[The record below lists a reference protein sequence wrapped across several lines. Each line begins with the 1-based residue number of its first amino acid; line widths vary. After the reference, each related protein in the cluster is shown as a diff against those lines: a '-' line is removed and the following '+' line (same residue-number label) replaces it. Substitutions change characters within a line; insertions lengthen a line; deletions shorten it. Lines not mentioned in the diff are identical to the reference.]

1 MGYYI
6 PRKKLFTGANFKE
19 IPDVFALERVGA
31 GHDGFVYR
39 DGDIAYNEK
48 NGKYYLYFKH
58 DEDQTIA
65 YVKSRILKPISFR
78 ISSSFCSFK
87 YILFL

>member
-6 PRKKLFTGANFKE
+6 PRKKLFTGTNFKE

-39 DGDIAYNEK
+39 DGDIIK
-48 NGKYYLYFKH
+48 F
-58 DEDQTIA
+58 
-65 YVKSRILKPISFR
+65 
-78 ISSSFCSFK
+78 
-87 YILFL
+87 